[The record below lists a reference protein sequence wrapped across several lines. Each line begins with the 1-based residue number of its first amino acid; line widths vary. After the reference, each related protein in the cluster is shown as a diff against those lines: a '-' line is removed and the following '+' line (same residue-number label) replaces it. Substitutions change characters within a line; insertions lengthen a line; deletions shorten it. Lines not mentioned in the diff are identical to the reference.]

1 MCCVMCLGNI
11 IPSIDVSREVSKI
24 ILVEDSLRCI
34 YIRDCISCFGQV
46 DVLLKNVTLDSS
58 DSSCIINN
66 DNVDTIVLTISIGY
80 IDIGSG
86 SWCNC
91 FPESSCICQTQSLLL
106 IPVNCSCWCISCT
119 QTSCAIDTRVVN
131 KVKSTSVPNAL
142 VFEPS

>member
-1 MCCVMCLGNI
+1 MCLGNI

-34 YIRDCISCFGQV
+34 YIRDRISCLGQI
-46 DVLLKNVTLDSS
+46 DVLLNDVALDSS
-58 DSSCIINN
+58 DSSCVINN
-66 DNVDTIVLTISIGY
+66 DNVNTIVLTISIGY
-80 IDIGSG
+80 INVGSR

-131 KVKSTSVPNAL
+131 KVKSNRVPNAL